1 MATKKT
7 KHFGK
12 KIKVF
17 LEVLPTPVIPV
28 KFQDDTTIILD
39 FGFLE

>member
-7 KHFGK
+7 KLCRK
-12 KIKVF
+12 KIKEF
-17 LEVLPTPVIPV
+17 FEVLPTPVIPV